1 MRLQENGSN
10 IPIGKMLTSMKEAKV
25 LKNKSLNKKRLVKE
39 NLAFRLIVFPF
50 MAFFFLFNILPVL
63 SSMVLSFFDYD
74 MVSTP
79 IFLGIKNYVRMFTDD
94 RTFIKV
100 VGTTFKFAV
109 LVGPGG
115 YILAFLLAWMINEFP
130 TPVRVFLTFIFY
142 VPSLVGNA
150 LYIWQIMFSGDSY
163 AYINNILISFGMITE
178 PIQWFQ
184 QPEYNFTIIV
194 IIQLWMSMG
203 ISFLAN
209 IAGLQNVNTELYEAG
224 AIDGIKTRWHELWYI
239 TLPSMKTILLFSA
252 VMQIQAAFSMSS
264 LQKTLVGYPSVN
276 NSVDTLVSL
285 IADVGT
291 ERYEMGYAAALSVFL
306 FAVIIIF
313 RYAIGA
319 LLNLIGKS
327 DT

>member
-1 MRLQENGSN
+1 MKKGQSEINTSLTQTRKRMMREDISFTLF
-10 IPIGKMLTSMKEAKV
+10 ML
-25 LKNKSLNKKRLVKE
+25 
-39 NLAFRLIVFPF
+39 PF
-50 MAFFFLFNILPVL
+50 MAFFVLFNIVPVL

-79 IFLGIKNYVRMFTDD
+79 IFTGFENYVRMFTEDD
-94 RTFIKV
+94 AFFKV
-100 VGTTFKFAV
+100 CGTTLKFAV

-115 YILAFLLAWMINEFP
+115 YLIAFLLAWMINEFP
-130 TPVRVFLTFIFY
+130 TGIRVFLTFIFY

-150 LYIWQIMFSGDSY
+150 LYIWQVMFSGDSY
-163 AYINNILISFGMITE
+163 AYINNILISFGFITE

-184 QPEYNFTIIV
+184 SPSYNFTIIV

-224 AIDGIKTRWHELWYI
+224 AIDGIRTRWHELWFI

-252 VMQIQAAFSMSS
+252 VMQIQTAFSMGG
-264 LQKTLVGYPSVN
+264 LQQTLAGYPSVN
-276 NSVDTLVSL
+276 SSVDTLVLL
-285 IADVGT
+285 ITDVGT
-291 ERYEMGYAAALSVFL
+291 ARYEMGYAAALSVFL
-306 FAVIIIF
+306 FAVILIF

-319 LLNLIGKS
+319 VLNLIGKS
-327 DT
+327 DN